1 MAPLRYPRNLLLPAL
16 AAAVLLLG
24 ACTDT
29 RLSSTWTNPQYNG
42 APMTKT
48 AVIVIAKDENIR
60 RYAEDE
66 MVRRLP
72 KGTVGVAGHTMFDK
86 PEQAKV
92 DVVRDKLTQDGFDSV
107 LVSRLVSMDKTQTY
121 VPPETYTAKGVPPPY
136 YASFPGYY
144 AQNYNMVYTTP
155 GYTVENTE
163 VVVETLLYR
172 LPDGMLVWSGTTRS
186 LNPQS
191 KSELAQA
198 ITYLI
203 GDELKQNRLLGTAG
217 K

>member
-1 MAPLRYPRNLLLPAL
+1 MAPLRHPRQLPLLIV
-16 AAAVLLLG
+16 AAAWLLG

-29 RLSSTWTNPQYNG
+29 HLTSSWTNPQYNG
-42 APMTKT
+42 VPMTRT
-48 AVIVIAKDENIR
+48 AVIVIAKDENILR
-60 RYAEDE
+60 FAEDE

-72 KGTVGVAGHTMFDK
+72 KGTVGVAGYSMFDK

-92 DVVRDKLTQDGFDSV
+92 DEVRARLTRDGFDSV

-136 YASFPGYY
+136 YATFPGYY
-144 AQNYNMVYTTP
+144 AQNYNTVYTTP

-172 LPDGMLVWSGTTRS
+172 LPDGLLVWSGTTKT

-191 KSELAQA
+191 KAELAQA
-198 ITYLI
+198 IIYLI
-203 GDELKQNRLLGTAG
+203 GDELKQGRLLGTPG

>member
-1 MAPLRYPRNLLLPAL
+1 MAPLRYPRYILLLIV
-16 AAAVLLLG
+16 AAATLLLG

-29 RLSSTWTNPQYNG
+29 HLTSTWTNPEYNG
-42 APMTKT
+42 VPMSKT
-48 AVIVIAKDENIR
+48 AVIVIAKDENILR
-60 RYAEDE
+60 FAEDE

-72 KGTVGVAGHTMFDK
+72 KGTVGVAGYTMFDK

-92 DVVRDKLTQDGFDSV
+92 DEVRARLAKDGFDSV

-121 VPPETYTAKGVPPPY
+121 VPPETYTAKGTPPPY

-172 LPDGMLVWSGTTRS
+172 LPDGLLVWSGTTKT

-191 KSELAQA
+191 KEELAQG
-198 ITYLI
+198 IVYLI
-203 GDELKQNRLLGTAG
+203 GDELKQSRLLGTPG

>member
-1 MAPLRYPRNLLLPAL
+1 MATPRYPRYSRLLTVV
-16 AAAVLLLG
+16 AVTLLLG

-29 RLSSTWTNPQYNG
+29 HLTSSWTNPQYNG
-42 APMTKT
+42 VPMTKT
-48 AVIVIAKDENIR
+48 AVIVIAKDENILR
-60 RYAEDE
+60 FAEDE

-72 KGTVGVAGHTMFDK
+72 KGSVGVAGYTMFDK

-92 DVVRDKLTQDGFDSV
+92 DEVRARLTRDGFDSV

-144 AQNYNMVYTTP
+144 AQNYNTVYTTP

-172 LPDGMLVWSGTTRS
+172 LPDGLMVWSGTTKT

-191 KSELAQA
+191 KEELAQA
-198 ITYLI
+198 IVYLI
-203 GDELKQNRLLGTAG
+203 GDELKQSRLLGTPG

>member
-1 MAPLRYPRNLLLPAL
+1 MAPLRYPRNLRLLIV
-16 AAAVLLLG
+16 AAATLLLG

-29 RLSSTWTNPQYNG
+29 HLTSTWTNPQYNG
-42 APMTKT
+42 VPMTKT

-72 KGTVGVAGHTMFDK
+72 KGDAGVAGYTMFDK

-92 DVVRDKLTQDGFDSV
+92 DEVRARLTRDGFDSV

-121 VPPETYTAKGVPPPY
+121 VPPQTYTAKGIPPPY

-144 AQNYNMVYTTP
+144 AQNYNTVYTTP

-172 LPDGMLVWSGTTRS
+172 LSDGLLVWSGTTKS

-191 KSELAQA
+191 KEELAQA
-198 ITYLI
+198 IIYLI
-203 GDELKQNRLLGTAG
+203 GNELKQSRMLGTPG